1 MRLRTALAGVGVGL
15 GATALANRA
24 LRRDPGELEPPLG
37 RELRTYRWRGF
48 DVAYTEAGDPADPDL
63 LLLHGLNAA
72 GSSHEFRHV
81 VDALA
86 EEYHVLAPDF
96 PGFGHSER
104 PPLLYSGSLYV
115 TFVTDFARDLT
126 EDAAVLASSLS
137 GAYVARA
144 AGSVDFRSLVLVCPT
159 ATTIPGRRTWLRSL
173 LRSPVAGEALYNL
186 LTSKP
191 SIRYFLAD
199 HGFAEAAHVTDE
211 WVEYDWLTTHQPGAR
226 YAPASFVS
234 GFLDLD
240 LDLGAALADLDAPVT
255 VIWGGR
261 ADLPPLDRGRELA
274 ETAGARLLVVEDADL
289 LPHAEFPEDFLAA
302 VGEYL
307 EPGGTTATVERESEP
322 KR

>member
-1 MRLRTALAGVGVGL
+1 MRLRTALAGTAVGL

-24 LRRDPGELEPPLG
+24 LRQSPGTLEPPLG

-48 DVAYTEAGDPADPDL
+48 DVAYTEAGDPDDPDL
-63 LLLHGLNAA
+63 LLLHGMNAA

-86 EEYHVLAPDF
+86 EEYHVLAPDM
-96 PGFGHSER
+96 PGFGHSDR
-104 PPLLYSGSLYV
+104 PPLLYSGALYV

-126 EDAAVLASSLS
+126 EDAAVVASSLS

-144 AGSVDFRSLVLVCPT
+144 AESVEFRSLVLVCPT
-159 ATTIPGRRTWLRSL
+159 ASTVPGRRTWLRSL
-173 LRSPVAGEALYNL
+173 LRSPVVGEALYHL
-186 LTSKP
+186 LTSKA

-199 HGFAEAAHVTDE
+199 HGFAEAAHVTEE
-211 WVEYDWLTTHQPGAR
+211 WVEYDWRTTHQPGAR

-240 LDLGAALADLDAPVT
+240 IDLGAALATVDAPVT
-255 VIWGGR
+255 IVWGGE
-261 ADLPPLDRGRELA
+261 AGLPPLDHGREIA
-274 ETAGARLLVVEDADL
+274 ETAGVRLLVVEDADL

-302 VGEYL
+302 VGDHL
-307 EPGGTTATVERESEP
+307 EPDATTTGEE
-322 KR
+322 